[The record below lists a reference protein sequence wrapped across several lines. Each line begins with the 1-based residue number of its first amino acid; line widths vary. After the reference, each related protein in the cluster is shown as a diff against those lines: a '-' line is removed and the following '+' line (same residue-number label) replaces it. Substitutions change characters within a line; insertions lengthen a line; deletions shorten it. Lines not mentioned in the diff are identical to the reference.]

1 MPQVV
6 KTDPR
11 DAVLGPAQQAPEFLR
26 QAERSSRLAV
36 DTSVCRI
43 PSCRSSS
50 ACLRL
55 GRRSASTAKT
65 GSVMVRC
72 LLFLGGLKRSAPF
85 LFQPVDHFRDR
96 HGGRRGTQSK
106 EDGQALRCRGCR
118 CLSLLAAADRT
129 DRLIAFSSAGPTRKR
144 WIIRCAPRSSSS
156 SRSRWVSSSRPI
168 SEAQADAHLRGGSI
182 IVDWR
187 DGADD

>member
-11 DAVLGPAQQAPEFLR
+11 DAVLGPAQQTPEFLR

-72 LLFLGGLKRSAPF
+72 LLFLGGLKRSAPLASF
-85 LFQPVDHFRDR
+85 SLWTTFEIAMAVGVVLNRKKMAKHCNVEVADVYLSWQ
-96 HGGRRGTQSK
+96 RRIEQIASSHSAL
-106 EDGQALRCRGCR
+106 QALHVSAGSFDAR
-118 CLSLLAAADRT
+118 LDPHQAAA
-129 DRLIAFSSAGPTRKR
+129 AVG
-144 WIIRCAPRSSSS
+144 
-156 SRSRWVSSSRPI
+156 
-168 SEAQADAHLRGGSI
+168 
-182 IVDWR
+182 
-187 DGADD
+187 